1 MTFASRTK
9 FHVERP
15 WGQME
20 LFEALYATH
29 RLGRGCVG
37 INLIFEAPFV
47 AEKSLLSAFL
57 LADLCEA
64 SRDVRL

>member
-1 MTFASRTK
+1 MKAVATFNQEKALIST
-9 FHVERP
+9 F
-15 WGQME
+15 
-20 LFEALYATH
+20 FEALYATH